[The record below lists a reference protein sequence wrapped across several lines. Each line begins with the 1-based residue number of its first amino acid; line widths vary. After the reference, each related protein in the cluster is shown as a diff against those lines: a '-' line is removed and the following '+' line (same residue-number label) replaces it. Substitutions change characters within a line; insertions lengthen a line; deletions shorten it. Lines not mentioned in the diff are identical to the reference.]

1 MISLLAE
8 TSFTVTLTEFCEII
22 LAAGVIVSFC
32 SVLVTLL
39 VGSRFVRKGE
49 CEKLH
54 QLGDSARAA
63 AIIRLTSLEQLVA
76 TNSVK
81 IRVLEDSKAIIDSL
95 AHRQE
100 DLEKQ
105 AALTEQPVKA
115 FHTTME
121 EVKQLLK
128 AYMEKM
134 DTFTIDIERRVTVLE
149 TKDKV
154 GRRKSDQSSG

>member
-1 MISLLAE
+1 MIPFFAE

-39 VGSRFVRKGE
+39 VGSRFVNRSE

-54 QLGDSARAA
+54 AATDSMRAA
-63 AIIRLTSLEQLVA
+63 AVVRLTVVEQTVA

-81 IRVLEDSKAIIDSL
+81 IRMLEDRKNLIESL

-100 DLEKQ
+100 ELEKQ
-105 AALTEQPVKA
+105 AALTQQPINA
-115 FHTTME
+115 FQSTME
-121 EVKQLLK
+121 EVKDLLRQ
-128 AYMEKM
+128 YMAKM
-134 DTFTIDIERRVTVLE
+134 ETFTIDIERRVTVLE
-149 TKDKV
+149 TRDKQNQK
-154 GRRKSDQSSG
+154 RSSQDQG